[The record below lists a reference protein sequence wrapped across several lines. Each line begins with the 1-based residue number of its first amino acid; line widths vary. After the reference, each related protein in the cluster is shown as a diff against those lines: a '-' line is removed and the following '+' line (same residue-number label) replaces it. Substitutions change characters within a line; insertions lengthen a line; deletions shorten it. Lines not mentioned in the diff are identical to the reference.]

1 MSDKP
6 HPTEHSSA
14 RGNQHAIHVDL
25 RRGRSVR
32 LADHAAL
39 RDAVIASRDEKR
51 KAGVRVLRNK
61 A

>member
-6 HPTEHSSA
+6 HRTEHSSA
-14 RGNQHAIHVDL
+14 RGNQHAVYVDL
-25 RRGRSVR
+25 RRGRSVK

-39 RDAVIASRDEKR
+39 RDAVIASRDEKQ
-51 KAGVRVLRNK
+51 KAGVTVLRDK